1 MMVILT
7 DFWNIPNPSWFSSLV
22 INCFFSFSSFFSS
35 SSQTLNLSVPQGL
48 ATSYTVELTQTLAQT
63 LVMSYSAKLSEP
75 PLREGLSK
83 AGLQPALRSHPDT
96 STWMSHKAFNLNMP
110 QTSLLIFST
119 CIYID
124 FKVSGIA

>member
-35 SSQTLNLSVPQGL
+35 SSQPLNLSVPQGL
-48 ATSYTVELTQTLAQT
+48 ATSYTVWPLLTLLTQTLAQT

-83 AGLQPALRSHPDT
+83 AGLQPALRSQPDT

-110 QTSLLIFST
+110 QTSLLIFSLPAF
-119 CIYID
+119 I
-124 FKVSGIA
+124 